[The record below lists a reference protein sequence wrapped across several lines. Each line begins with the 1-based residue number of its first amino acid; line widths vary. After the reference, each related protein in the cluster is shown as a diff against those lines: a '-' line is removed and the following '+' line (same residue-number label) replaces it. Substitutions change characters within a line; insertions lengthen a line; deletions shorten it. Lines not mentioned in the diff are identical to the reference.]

1 MLFQD
6 KLWTLACVFP
16 HSVTAF
22 YPYRYGDGSEG
33 NNARRALFPE
43 GPARYG
49 SDTSNPRRS
58 LTLPLHRVSL
68 SSRENKYPIV
78 NSNDPKQS
86 NSVAVD
92 QDGKDVSYMVA
103 VTIGSS
109 KEEYHLLLDSAAS
122 NTWVMGQDCT
132 TDACNKHNTFG
143 KADSDTLQVRTTTE
157 LPIMG
162 LY

>member
-1 MLFQD
+1 MLFQY
-6 KLWTLACVFP
+6 KPWTVACVFL
-16 HSVTAF
+16 HSVMAF
-22 YPYRYGDGSEG
+22 YPYHYGDGSEG
-33 NNARRALFPE
+33 NSARRAFSPE
-43 GPARYG
+43 EPARYG
-49 SDTSNPRRS
+49 PETSNPRGS
-58 LTLPLHRVSL
+58 LTLLLHRVSL

-78 NSNDPKQS
+78 NSNDPKQA

-92 QDGKDVSYMVA
+92 QDGKDISYMVA

-132 TDACNKHNTFG
+132 TDACKEHNTFG
-143 KADSDTLQVRTTTE
+143 KADSDTLQVRTLNE
-157 LPIMG
+157 LQTMD